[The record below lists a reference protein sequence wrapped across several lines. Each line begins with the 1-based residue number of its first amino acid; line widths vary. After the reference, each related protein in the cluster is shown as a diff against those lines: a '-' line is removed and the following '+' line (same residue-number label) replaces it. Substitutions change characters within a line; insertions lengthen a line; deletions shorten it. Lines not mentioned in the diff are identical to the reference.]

1 MLDLGNPK
9 VYICLI
15 GGNPKKKEDDKMAK
29 NDMTVTLKLKRIEVC
44 DLLLACTCV
53 SDAAPGSKKWD
64 ELHDKL
70 EKILDDFDAK
80 H

>member
-1 MLDLGNPK
+1 
-9 VYICLI
+9 
-15 GGNPKKKEDDKMAK
+15 MAT
-29 NDMTVTLKLKRIEVC
+29 NEMTVTLKLKRIEVC

-70 EKILDDFDAK
+70 EKILDEFDAK